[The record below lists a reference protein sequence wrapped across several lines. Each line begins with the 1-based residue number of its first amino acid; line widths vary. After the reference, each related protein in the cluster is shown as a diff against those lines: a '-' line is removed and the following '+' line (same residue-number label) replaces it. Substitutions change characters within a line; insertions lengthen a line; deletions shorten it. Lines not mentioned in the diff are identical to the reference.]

1 MEASN
6 LIDTSLIASTITSV
20 AFVYIC
26 QRLQII
32 NDSIIQY
39 NTCAV
44 VVIGLQEI
52 ANSTRAVITTR
63 SVSAVVF
70 TQISVTL
77 TLIDF

>member
-1 MEASN
+1 M
-6 LIDTSLIASTITSV
+6 
-20 AFVYIC
+20 
-26 QRLQII
+26 

-52 ANSTRAVITTR
+52 ANSTRAVIATR